1 MTAGIE
7 TEANFAGDYY
17 RNGSSEG
24 TEPTTLDAW
33 SFARNLPA
41 YATSDGVLVPVAAD
55 EPRLTDEGILIE
67 QEATNLALF
76 SSDRTN
82 AAWYKL
88 DTTVTANAT
97 SAPDGTM
104 TADKIV
110 ETSTTTVHALL
121 QIDACQTATAYVYS
135 EFVKAAGRDKVRLVE
150 NNGTSAYAIFDL
162 ATGEVVEGPGVIE
175 AYADG
180 WFRCSL
186 RFTTRATQ
194 STYNCQIRLLDAA
207 GNQSY
212 AGDGTSGLFAWGAQI
227 ELGKRASSPIATT
240 GAAKTRPTDVAHYSA
255 PSDESAAILVEA
267 VPGEAMPFET
277 VLADWSAQDDR
288 LVLTIKSDRR
298 LFAYVS
304 SGGVSAD
311 TYLSTAAPDTPVRV
325 AVRWDETGFQFFMN
339 GQSFGSASGAM
350 PVLDQISVGTD
361 NVGGSTLGGKIIRIV
376 TFSPAPSFMDL
387 LNATASDGVANSRCI
402 RIAAAD
408 SSSEAQAAADLV
420 CDGFDD
426 QVEINLGITA
436 MSEAGGN
443 VLLAN
448 GTYNVRRTVQLP
460 IPVDPLP
467 QAGIEVIGA
476 VLMTSNNCSL
486 IGESRIGTIIR
497 LDNYQYCNVIRWV
510 GNGLTNTAIRSLT
523 IDPNLT
529 NNTTDIATNAWL
541 ENCGVKTRTTGS
553 SLSRDIR
560 ISDIQVEKSDG
571 LGVYLFGENVHL
583 LDSLLKA
590 AVHDVAELCSGSGG
604 SISGCTAV
612 IDAGDSSYYGF
623 GSDAFDDFQI
633 TNNLTIVRSGGAIT
647 GAVHRTWPGNRRG
660 TISGNVVKCDS
671 GGRIAAAIHAYSFN
685 TTITGN
691 SICGHVD
698 PGGWGTTRIDL
709 NTTVLFEVN
718 TVTRCEFMTSGDS
731 LGTILP
737 TSPVGKTRI
746 VENNL
751 EACVAPPSNAQLVY
765 ADNTEFS
772 FP

>member
-1 MTAGIE
+1 M
-7 TEANFAGDYY
+7 
-17 RNGSSEG
+17 
-24 TEPTTLDAW
+24 
-33 SFARNLPA
+33 
-41 YATSDGVLVPVAAD
+41 LVPVAAD

-67 QEATNLALF
+67 REATNLALY

-88 DTTVTANAT
+88 ETAVTADAA

-104 TADKIV
+104 TADKVV
-110 ETSTTTVHALL
+110 ETSTTSVHALL
-121 QIDACQTATAYVYS
+121 QIGACQAATAYVYS
-135 EFVKAAGRDKVRLVE
+135 EFVKAAGREKVRLVE

-162 ATGEVVEGPGVIE
+162 ATGEVLEGPGTIE
-175 AYADG
+175 AYANG

-186 RFTTRATQ
+186 RFKPGAGQ
-194 STYNCQIRLLDAA
+194 STFNCQIRLLDSA

-212 AGDGTSGLFAWGAQI
+212 TGDGTSGLFAWGAQI
-227 ELGKRASSPIATT
+227 ERGNRASSPIATT
-240 GAAKTRPTDVAHYSA
+240 GTAVTRPTDVAHYSA
-255 PSDESAAILVEA
+255 PSDDSAAILVEA

-277 VLADWSAQDDR
+277 VLADWSAQNDR
-288 LVLTIKSDRR
+288 LVLTINSDRR
-298 LFAYVS
+298 LFAYIS
-304 SGGVSAD
+304 SGGITSD
-311 TYLSTAAPDTPVRV
+311 TYLSTAEPDTPVRV
-325 AVRWDETGFQFFMN
+325 AVRWDENGFQFFMN
-339 GQSFGSASGAM
+339 GESFGSAAGAM

-361 NVGGSTLGGKIIRIV
+361 NIGGSSLGGTIGRIA

-387 LNATASDGVANSRCI
+387 LNATAGDGVANSRCI

-408 SSSEAQAAADLV
+408 SSSQAQAAADLV

-426 QVEINLGITA
+426 QIEINAGIAA
-436 MSEAGGN
+436 MSETGGS

-448 GTYNVRRTVQLP
+448 GTYNVRRTTPLP

-476 VLMTSNNCSL
+476 VLMTSDNCSL
-486 IGESRIGTIIR
+486 IGESRNGTIIR
-497 LDNYQYCNVIRWV
+497 LDNYQYCNVVRWV
-510 GNGLTNTAIRSLT
+510 GDALHNIAIRSLT

-541 ENCGVKTRTTGS
+541 ENCGIKTRTTGS
-553 SLSRDIR
+553 SLSRDIQ
-560 ISDIQVEKSDG
+560 ISDIHVEKSDG

-583 LDSLLKA
+583 RDSSLRA
-590 AVHDVAELCSGSGG
+590 AIHDVAELCSGSGG

-612 IDAGDSSYYGF
+612 IEAGDSSYYGF

-633 TNNLTIVRSGGAIT
+633 TNNLTVVRSGGAIT

-660 TISGNVVKCDS
+660 IIVGNVIECDS

-685 TTITGN
+685 TAITGN

-718 TVTRCEFMTSGDS
+718 TVTRCEFMTSGNS
-731 LGTILP
+731 LGFILP
-737 TSPVGKTRI
+737 SSPAGKTRI
-746 VENNL
+746 VQNNL
-751 EACVAPPSNAQLVY
+751 EACVAPTADPQLVY

-772 FP
+772 FS